1 MKLNI
6 LILVGA
12 AAALYACWKQEWMGF
27 VYPNKADLTQ
37 HIEIGVFSS
46 LEECRGAAQGKLVL
60 SGWASSGD
68 YECGLSCEQKAEYGD
83 LLVCKETSR

>member
-1 MKLNI
+1 
-6 LILVGA
+6 
-12 AAALYACWKQEWMGF
+12 MGF

-46 LEECRGAAQGKLVL
+46 LEECREAAQDKLVL

-68 YECGLSCEQKAEYGD
+68 YECGLNCEQKAEYGD
-83 LLVCKETSR
+83 LFVCKETSR

>member
-1 MKLNI
+1 MKLKL

-12 AAALYACWKQEWMGF
+12 AAALTACWQQEWMGF
-27 VYPNKADLTQ
+27 VYPNKANLTQ

-46 LEECRGAAQGKLVL
+46 LEECRGAAQDKLVL
-60 SGWASSGD
+60 SGWANSGD
-68 YECGLSCEQKAEYGD
+68 YECGLNCERKVEYGD